1 MMQIS
6 IKRLFENRVLQH
18 TLFWLISYYVLL
30 HMFAN
35 SAEIQKIDCIYTG
48 LFHVSLIIGVYIN
61 LFLLIPKFLS
71 NKKFFQYV
79 SLLLI
84 VIAGTAELNIVFFD
98 KLIDL
103 ILPGYYFISYFEFTD
118 ILKFVVVYIV
128 ATSLIKLA
136 KSWFKLSDANKKLA
150 ELQKEKIET
159 ELNALKGQ
167 INPHFLFNSLN
178 VLYSLVLKQS
188 AESPDAIIKL
198 SDILRYVIY
207 GSNKDYVNLSEEIKL
222 INDYLGL
229 QKFRIDKDS
238 KVDFKY
244 DIDDKNLKIAPMLL
258 LPLVENSFKHG
269 IKGDICQ
276 TYVDIKIEANQR
288 EIRFEIKNN
297 KGLAEQPEADKPSG
311 IGLSNIKNRLSLI
324 YPDRHIFEI
333 KETDSYF
340 QVILIIRNE
349 N

>member
-1 MMQIS
+1 MIQIS
-6 IKRLFENRVLQH
+6 INKLLKNRVLQH
-18 TLFWLISYYVLL
+18 TLFWLLSYYVLL
-30 HMFAN
+30 QMFA
-35 SAEIQKIDCIYTG
+35 SSTGIQKIDCIYTA

-61 LFLLIPKFLS
+61 LYILIPNFLS
-71 NKKFFQYV
+71 NKKYFQYIF
-79 SLLLI
+79 LLLI
-84 VIAGTAELNIVFFD
+84 VIAGSSELNIVFFD
-98 KLIDL
+98 KLVDI
-103 ILPGYYFISYFEFTD
+103 ILPGYYFISYYEFTD

-128 ATSLIKLA
+128 VTSLVKLA
-136 KSWFKLSDANKKLA
+136 KSWFKLSDANKKLS

-188 AESPDAIIKL
+188 PESPDAIIKL

-207 GSNKDYVNLSEEIKL
+207 GSNKDYVNLNEEIKL

-238 KVDFKY
+238 KVDFNY
-244 DIDDKNLKIAPMLL
+244 DIEDDNLKIAPMLL

-269 IKGDICQ
+269 IKGDIFQ
-276 TYVDIKIEANQR
+276 TYVHITLKAGKR
-288 EIRFEIKNN
+288 EICFEIKNN
-297 KGLAEQPEADKPSG
+297 KGFAEQKEPDKPSG

-324 YPDRHIFEI
+324 YPGMHIFEI
-333 KETDSYF
+333 KETDNFF
-340 QVILIIRNE
+340 QVTLIIRNE

>member
-6 IKRLFENRVLQH
+6 INKLFKNRVLQH
-18 TLFWLISYYVLL
+18 TLFWLLSYYVLL
-30 HMFAN
+30 QMFAN
-35 SAEIQKIDCIYTG
+35 SPEIQKIDFIYTA

-71 NKKFFQYV
+71 NKKFFQFI

-98 KLIDL
+98 KLVDI

-178 VLYSLVLKQS
+178 VLYSLALKHS
-188 AESPDAIIKL
+188 KESPDAIIKL

-207 GSNKDYVNLSEEIKL
+207 GSNKDYVSLNEEIKL

-229 QKFRIDKDS
+229 QKFRIDSNS

-244 DIDDKNLKIAPMLL
+244 DIKDNNLKIAPMLL
-258 LPLVENSFKHG
+258 LPLVENSFK
-269 IKGDICQ
+269 
-276 TYVDIKIEANQR
+276 
-288 EIRFEIKNN
+288 
-297 KGLAEQPEADKPSG
+297 
-311 IGLSNIKNRLSLI
+311 
-324 YPDRHIFEI
+324 
-333 KETDSYF
+333 
-340 QVILIIRNE
+340 
-349 N
+349 